1 MAARNWR
8 TIDIDALDPE
18 GQLTV
23 DELVDPDP
31 RSPQEAASQAK
42 SKSSDVRGA
51 LQRLAIS
58 MFSIKM
64 DITHHHSICFRDTLL
79 SPGLMSPELLQ

>member
-18 GQLTV
+18 GQLTA

-51 LQRLAIS
+51 LQRLADNHATPRS
-58 MFSIKM
+58 NNG
-64 DITHHHSICFRDTLL
+64 TLL
-79 SPGLMSPELLQ
+79 IDPNRALLFHQE

>member
-51 LQRLAIS
+51 LQRLADIPHLKQHNGTMLTIS
-58 MFSIKM
+58 MFVG
-64 DITHHHSICFRDTLL
+64 RN
-79 SPGLMSPELLQ
+79 SPGLMSPELSQ